1 MTADVTLMQRFTRSH
16 DVLSQAVG
24 DEAVLLDLGS
34 EQYFGL
40 NPVGRRI
47 WELLGEHT
55 ALVDVHRCL
64 CDEFDAPPAQIEAD
78 LLALVGALHSAG
90 LLVEHG

>member
-1 MTADVTLMQRFTRSH
+1 MTTDVNLSQRFSRSP

-24 DEAVLLDLGS
+24 DEAVLLDLAS

-47 WELLGEHT
+47 WDLLGEY
-55 ALVDVHRCL
+55 ALLEDVHHQL
-64 CDEFDAPPAQIEAD
+64 CAEFDAPPEQIRTD
-78 LLALVGALHSAG
+78 LLALARTLADAG
-90 LLVEHG
+90 LLVEQH